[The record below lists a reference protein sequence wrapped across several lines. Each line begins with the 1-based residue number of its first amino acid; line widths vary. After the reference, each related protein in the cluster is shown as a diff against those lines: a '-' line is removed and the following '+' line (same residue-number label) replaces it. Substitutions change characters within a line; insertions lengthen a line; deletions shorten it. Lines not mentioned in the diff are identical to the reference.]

1 MSGPPLPAAL
11 RRPLAVLDVETTGLH
26 PQRDGIWE
34 VAVLLVDDGR
44 VSARHSWLL
53 DPGQPLPGAIAA
65 LGGVL
70 DAELRGQPRFVAIAA
85 ELLGLLHGRL
95 LVGHNLRFDLA
106 FLRRGLL
113 AAGLRLRAR
122 QLCTLRLAR
131 QLHPELPAHGLD
143 ALCAQFAIPR
153 FIAHRAPADAE
164 ATWQLLLQLAAH
176 PDCAGL
182 LDGQLRQ
189 GAVPPGL
196 GAARLAALPE
206 RSGVYYFFGE
216 GGALLYVG
224 KSRNLRRRV
233 QSHFHNDHASRR
245 SLQMAQQ
252 VREVR
257 VTPTAGEL
265 GALLLEAA
273 EVARLQPLYNRQ
285 LRRQR
290 ELLSW
295 TLQAVDGGLRPE
307 LQALARLGPGSEHA
321 GLFRARRDALEWLRG
336 QAREHGLCLR
346 LLGLES
352 GQGACFA
359 AQLGQCRGAC
369 CAREPRGAHDARLR
383 AALAGRRLAAWPWR
397 GPVALVERDA
407 VHGLCEWHVLD
418 GWRHLGSVRDPAQIA
433 ALLASPAAPFTRDTY
448 RILRGHLRRHP
459 EMEIVELCMPSMS
472 RPS

>member
-1 MSGPPLPAAL
+1 VSGAGLPAAL
-11 RRPLAVLDVETTGLH
+11 QRPLAVLDIETTGLH
-26 PQRDGIWE
+26 PQRDAIWE
-34 VAVLLVDDGR
+34 IAVLLIDAGQ
-44 VSARHSWLL
+44 VSARRSWLL
-53 DPGQPLPGAIAA
+53 DPGQPLPATVAA
-65 LGGVL
+65 LGGIL
-70 DAELRGQPRFVAIAA
+70 DAELRGQPRFAQIAT
-85 ELLGLLHGRL
+85 ELLALLQGRL

-131 QLHPELPAHGLD
+131 QLHREWPAHGLD

-164 ATWQLLLQLAAH
+164 ATWQLLQRLAAD
-176 PDCAGL
+176 PRCAGL

-196 GAARLAALPE
+196 AAEHLAALPE
-206 RSGVYYFFGE
+206 RPGVYYFFGA
-216 GGALLYVG
+216 GDALLYVG

-295 TLQAVDGGLRPE
+295 TLQAADDGLRPE
-307 LQALARLGPGSEHA
+307 LQALARLGPGHEHA

-369 CAREPRGAHDARLR
+369 CGREPRAAHDARLR
-383 AALAGRRLAAWPWR
+383 AAFGGRRLAAWPWR

-407 VHGLCEWHVLD
+407 VHALCEWHVLD
-418 GWRHLGSVRDPAQIA
+418 GWRHLGSVRDPAQIP
-433 ALLASPAAPFTRDTY
+433 ALLDNPAAPFTRDTY
-448 RILRGHLRRHP
+448 RILRSHLRRHP
-459 EMEIVELCMPSMS
+459 AMEIVEL
-472 RPS
+472 

>member
-1 MSGPPLPAAL
+1 MTAARLPAAL
-11 RRPLAVLDVETTGLH
+11 SRPLAVLAVQASGLH

-34 VAVLLVDDGR
+34 VAVLLVDQGR
-44 VSARHSWLL
+44 VSGRHSWLL
-53 DPGQPLPGAIAA
+53 DPGQSLPAPVVA

-70 DAELRGQPRFVAIAA
+70 DAELRGQPRFAEIAG
-85 ELLGLLHGRL
+85 ELLTALRGRL
-95 LVGHNLRFDLA
+95 LVGHNLRVDLA
-106 FLRRGLL
+106 FLRHGLL

-122 QLCTLRLAR
+122 QLCTLRLAH
-131 QLHPELPAHGLD
+131 QLYPELPAHGLD

-153 FIAHRAPADAE
+153 FIAHRAPADVE
-164 ATWQLLLQLAAH
+164 TIWQLLQRLAAH
-176 PDCAGL
+176 PRLDAALHGL
-182 LDGQLRQ
+182 LRR

-196 GAARLAALPE
+196 SAARLAELPE
-206 RSGVYYFFGE
+206 RPGVYYFLGE

-233 QSHFHNDHASRR
+233 QSHFQQDHASRR

-252 VREVR
+252 VREIR

-273 EVARLQPLYNRQ
+273 EVARLLPLYNRQ

-295 TLQAVDGGLRPE
+295 SLQAADDGLRPQ
-307 LQALARLGPGSEHA
+307 LQALQQLAPDGEHA
-321 GLFRARRDALEWLRG
+321 GLFRARRAALDWLRG

-369 CAREPRGAHDARLR
+369 CGREPRGEHDARLR
-383 AALAGRRLAAWPWR
+383 AAFGGRRLAAWPWR

-407 VHGLCEWHVLD
+407 AHALCEWHVLD

-433 ALLASPAAPFTRDTY
+433 ALLARPDAPFTRDTY

-459 EMEIVELCMPSMS
+459 AMEIVEL
-472 RPS
+472 

>member
-1 MSGPPLPAAL
+1 MTAARLQAAL
-11 RRPLAVLDVETTGLH
+11 SRPLAVLAVQSTGLH

-34 VAVLLVDDGR
+34 VAVLLVDQGR
-44 VSARHSWLL
+44 VSGRLGWLL
-53 DPGQPLPGAIAA
+53 DPGQPLTAGVAA
-65 LGGVL
+65 PGGVL
-70 DAELRGQPRFVAIAA
+70 DAELRGQPRFAEIAGD
-85 ELLGLLHGRL
+85 LLAALRGRL

-106 FLRRGLL
+106 FLRHGLL

-131 QLHPELPAHGLD
+131 QLYPELPAHGLD

-164 ATWQLLLQLAAH
+164 AVWQLLQRLAVH
-176 PDCAGL
+176 PGLDAALHGL
-182 LDGQLRQ
+182 LRK

-196 GAARLAALPE
+196 SAARLAELPE
-206 RSGVYYFFGE
+206 RPGVYYFHGE

-233 QSHFHNDHASRR
+233 QSHFQQDHASRR

-252 VREVR
+252 VREIR
-257 VTPTAGEL
+257 VAPTAGEL

-290 ELLSW
+290 ELLTW
-295 TLQAVDGGLRPE
+295 TLQVADDGLRPQ
-307 LQALARLGPGSEHA
+307 LQALQQLAPDGEHA
-321 GLFRARRDALEWLRG
+321 GLFRARRAALDWLRG

-369 CAREPRGAHDARLR
+369 CGREPRGAHDARLR
-383 AALAGRRLAAWPWR
+383 AAFGGRRLATWPWC

-407 VHGLCEWHVLD
+407 AHELCEWHVLD
-418 GWRHLGSVRDPAQIA
+418 GWRHLGSVRDPGEIA
-433 ALLASPAAPFTRDTY
+433 ALLARPAAPFTRDTY

-459 EMEIVELCMPSMS
+459 EMEIVEL
-472 RPS
+472 

>member
-1 MSGPPLPAAL
+1 MSGAALPAAL
-11 RRPLAVLDVETTGLH
+11 QRPLAVLDVETTGLH

-34 VAVLLVDDGR
+34 IAVLLVDAGR
-44 VSARHSWLL
+44 VSGRLSWLL

-65 LGGVL
+65 LSGVL
-70 DAELRGQPRFVAIAA
+70 DAELRDQPRFAAIAG
-85 ELLGLLHGRL
+85 ELLAALQGRL

-106 FLRRGLL
+106 FLRRGLR
-113 AAGLRLRAR
+113 AAGLALRAR

-131 QLHPELPAHGLD
+131 QLYPELPAHGLD

-164 ATWQLLLQLAAH
+164 ATWQLLQRLAAH
-176 PDCAGL
+176 PACAESL
-182 LDGQLRQ
+182 NGQLRK

-196 GAARLAALPE
+196 GAARLAELPE
-206 RSGVYYFFGE
+206 RPGVYYFHGA

-233 QSHFHNDHASRR
+233 QSHFQNDHASRR

-252 VREVR
+252 VCEVR

-295 TLQAVDGGLRPE
+295 TLQLAGGGLRPE
-307 LQALARLGPGSEHA
+307 LQALARLAPGVEHA

-359 AQLGQCRGAC
+359 AQLDQCRGAC
-369 CAREPRGAHDARLR
+369 CGREPRSAHDARLR
-383 AALAGRRLAAWPWR
+383 AAFGGRRLAAWPWR

-407 VHGLCEWHVLD
+407 ANELCEWHVLD
-418 GWRHLGSVRDPAQIA
+418 GWRHLGSVRDPARIA
-433 ALLASPAAPFTRDTY
+433 ALLDNPEAPFTRDTY
-448 RILRGHLRRHP
+448 RILRSHLRRHP
-459 EMEIVELCMPSMS
+459 EMEIVEL
-472 RPS
+472 